1 MCPPPHSVYLYVVH
15 GYLYMCVYLRL
26 AQLHLGVHTPSSHQL
41 HYSVTFYLLPR
52 QNHHRHRYAAAKL
65 AAGGGGASASIDNLM
80 LKTGLSRDQL
90 SQLARDQSLSN
101 LMERQSSFDA
111 LMSLD
116 FQSLQSIDNLAN
128 LIQTGGGSSKQ
139 DLPKAGLKNW
149 DGGNGGG
156 GGNDSSPNLVAA
168 MAAAAAGGG
177 AVGNHPNRATSKVS
191 MENLLRS
198 LSSSNV
204 GKKDA
209 GAGAGAGG
217 DLGTSNADFN
227 QLLKSLQSTNSL
239 AGAGASANNL
249 FGSMSGTSAMNLAS
263 MLRTDSSTGLTALR
277 MQDGLAQ
284 RNTSVDD
291 FLSLVANGDIPHQ
304 DPHMLNVPLQ
314 SVMQQQQA
322 AAAAAAQQGGGMNPA
337 VQQAA
342 GAYLAQLQQQQQHGS
357 LASLGSLAG
366 NASVQ
371 NLLSQLSA
379 GSAGNLAAAA
389 LMGEQAGATSGQ
401 KRKLDGAGQQGS
413 NKR

>member
-1 MCPPPHSVYLYVVH
+1 MDVK
-15 GYLYMCVYLRL
+15 
-26 AQLHLGVHTPSSHQL
+26 LHQCWLFLSLVDIANSASAILLCHAGIVSHIFLPSSSHC
-41 HYSVTFYLLPR
+41 LLSCLSLPPSI
-52 QNHHRHRYAAAKL
+52 AAAKL
-65 AAGGGGASASIDNLM
+65 AAAGGASASIDNLM

-128 LIQTGGGSSKQ
+128 LIQTGGSSRQ

-156 GGNDSSPNLVAA
+156 GGGGGGNGSSPNLAAAVAA
-168 MAAAAAGGG
+168 AAAAAGGTG
-177 AVGNHPNRATSKVS
+177 GNHTNRATSEVT
-191 MENLLRS
+191 MEHLLRS
-198 LSSSNV
+198 LSSNNV
-204 GKKDA
+204 KKDGG
-209 GAGAGAGG
+209 GAGAG

-239 AGAGASANNL
+239 AAAGASANNL

-322 AAAAAAQQGGGMNPA
+322 AAAAQQGGGMNSA
-337 VQQAA
+337 AQQAA

-371 NLLSQLSA
+371 NLLSQLAA

-389 LMGEQAGATSGQ
+389 LMGEQAGATSVQ
-401 KRKLDGAGQQGS
+401 KRKLDGAGQGP

>member
-1 MCPPPHSVYLYVVH
+1 MYYQVYMRWIQSTCIYWQYIIVSHLSSRTF
-15 GYLYMCVYLRL
+15 VY
-26 AQLHLGVHTPSSHQL
+26 PSIH
-41 HYSVTFYLLPR
+41 F
-52 QNHHRHRYAAAKL
+52 AAAKL
-65 AAGGGGASASIDNLM
+65 AAAGGASASIDNLM

-90 SQLARDQSLSN
+90 SQLARDQSLGN

-128 LIQTGGGSSKQ
+128 LIQTGGKSQQ

-156 GGNDSSPNLVAA
+156 NDSSPNLAAAVAA
-168 MAAAAAGGG
+168 AAAAAAGGG
-177 AVGNHPNRATSKVS
+177 TGGNHSNRATSEVA
-191 MENLLRS
+191 NLLRS
-198 LSSSNV
+198 LSSNNV
-204 GKKDA
+204 KKD
-209 GAGAGAGG
+209 GGGAGAGG

-249 FGSMSGTSAMNLAS
+249 FGSMAGTSAMNLAS

-284 RNTSVDD
+284 KNTSVDD

-322 AAAAAAQQGGGMNPA
+322 AAAAA
-337 VQQAA
+337 V
-342 GAYLAQLQQQQQHGS
+342 AQLQQQQQHGS
-357 LASLGSLAG
+357 LGSLTG

-371 NLLSQLSA
+371 NLLSQLAA

-389 LMGEQAGATSGQ
+389 LMGEQAGAAATSGQ
-401 KRKLDGAGQQGS
+401 KRKLEAAQQGS
-413 NKR
+413 KKR

>member
-1 MCPPPHSVYLYVVH
+1 MIPI
-15 GYLYMCVYLRL
+15 
-26 AQLHLGVHTPSSHQL
+26 
-41 HYSVTFYLLPR
+41 
-52 QNHHRHRYAAAKL
+52 AAAKL
-65 AAGGGGASASIDNLM
+65 AAAGGASASIDNLM

-128 LIQTGGGSSKQ
+128 LIQTGGSSKQ

-149 DGGNGGG
+149 DGGSGA
-156 GGNDSSPNLVAA
+156 NDSSPNLAAAVAA
-168 MAAAAAGGG
+168 AAAAAAGGNN
-177 AVGNHPNRATSKVS
+177 ANRATSEVT

-198 LSSSNV
+198 LSSNNV
-204 GKKDA
+204 AKKD
-209 GAGAGAGG
+209 GSGGTGAGG

-249 FGSMSGTSAMNLAS
+249 FGSMAGTSAMNLAS

-284 RNTSVDD
+284 KNTSVDD

-322 AAAAAAQQGGGMNPA
+322 AAAAA
-337 VQQAA
+337 V
-342 GAYLAQLQQQQQHGS
+342 AQLQQQQQHGS
-357 LASLGSLAG
+357 LGSLTG

-371 NLLSQLSA
+371 NLLSQLAA

-389 LMGEQAGATSGQ
+389 LMGEQAGAAATSGQ
-401 KRKLDGAGQQGS
+401 KRKLEAAQQGS
-413 NKR
+413 KKR

>member
-1 MCPPPHSVYLYVVH
+1 M
-15 GYLYMCVYLRL
+15 
-26 AQLHLGVHTPSSHQL
+26 
-41 HYSVTFYLLPR
+41 
-52 QNHHRHRYAAAKL
+52 AAA
-65 AAGGGGASASIDNLM
+65 GGASASIDNLM

-128 LIQTGGGSSKQ
+128 LIQTGGSSKQ

-149 DGGNGGG
+149 DGGNGG
-156 GGNDSSPNLVAA
+156 NDSSPNLAAAVAA
-168 MAAAAAGGG
+168 AAAAAGGNS
-177 AVGNHPNRATSKVS
+177 GNNANRATSEVT

-198 LSSSNV
+198 LSSNNV
-204 GKKDA
+204 AKKD
-209 GAGAGAGG
+209 GSGGAGAGG

-291 FLSLVANGDIPHQ
+291 FLSLVASGDIPHQ

-322 AAAAAAQQGGGMNPA
+322 AAQQGGGMNPA
-337 VQQAA
+337 AQQAA

-357 LASLGSLAG
+357 LGSLAG
-366 NASVQ
+366 NVSVQ
-371 NLLSQLSA
+371 NLLSQLAA

>member
-1 MCPPPHSVYLYVVH
+1 MVVH
-15 GYLYMCVYLRL
+15 VSPHTFSFVSSILPPRL
-26 AQLHLGVHTPSSHQL
+26 IIPTIHP
-41 HYSVTFYLLPR
+41 F
-52 QNHHRHRYAAAKL
+52 AAAKL
-65 AAGGGGASASIDNLM
+65 AAAGGASASIDNLM

-128 LIQTGGGSSKQ
+128 LIQTGGSSKQ

-149 DGGNGGG
+149 DGGNHG
-156 GGNDSSPNLVAA
+156 GGNDSSPNLAAA
-168 MAAAAAGGG
+168 MAAAAAAAGGTG
-177 AVGNHPNRATSKVS
+177 GNLSNRATSEVT

-198 LSSSNV
+198 LSSNNV
-204 GKKDA
+204 KKDGG
-209 GAGAGAGG
+209 GAGTGG

-322 AAAAAAQQGGGMNPA
+322 TAAVQQGGGMNPA
-337 VQQAA
+337 AQQAA
-342 GAYLAQLQQQQQHGS
+342 GACLAQLQQQQQNGS

-371 NLLSQLSA
+371 NLLSQLAA
-379 GSAGNLAAAA
+379 GSASNLAAAA
-389 LMGEQAGATSGQ
+389 LMGEQAGATIGQ
-401 KRKLDGAGQQGS
+401 KRKLDGAGQQGW

>member
-1 MCPPPHSVYLYVVH
+1 MY
-15 GYLYMCVYLRL
+15 
-26 AQLHLGVHTPSSHQL
+26 PSIH
-41 HYSVTFYLLPR
+41 F
-52 QNHHRHRYAAAKL
+52 AAAKL
-65 AAGGGGASASIDNLM
+65 AAAGGASASIDNLM

-128 LIQTGGGSSKQ
+128 LIQTGGSSKQ

-149 DGGNGGG
+149 DGGNHGGG
-156 GGNDSSPNLVAA
+156 SDSSPNLA
-168 MAAAAAGGG
+168 AAAAAGGTG
-177 AVGNHPNRATSKVS
+177 GNLPNRATREVT

-198 LSSSNV
+198 LSSNNV
-204 GKKDA
+204 KKDGG
-209 GAGAGAGG
+209 GAGTGG

-322 AAAAAAQQGGGMNPA
+322 AAAAQQGGGMNPA
-337 VQQAA
+337 AQQAA

-371 NLLSQLSA
+371 NLLSQLAA